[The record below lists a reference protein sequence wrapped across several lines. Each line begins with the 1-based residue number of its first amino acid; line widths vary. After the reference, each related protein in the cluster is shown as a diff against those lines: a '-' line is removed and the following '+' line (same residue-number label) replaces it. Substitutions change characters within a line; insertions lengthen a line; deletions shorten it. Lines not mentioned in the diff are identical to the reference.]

1 MIRELQQFKIALDAH
16 AIVAITDYKGKICYV
31 NDKFCEISK
40 YSAEE
45 LVGKDHRI
53 INSGYHSKE
62 FFRNLWDTIKSGKIW
77 KGEIRNRAKDNSIYW
92 VDTTIVPFLDDEGKP
107 YQFIAIRAEVTLR
120 KQLEDEI
127 LAKVAWQTAILSY
140 AGHAMI
146 ATNPEGVIQTFNP
159 TAEDMLGYKAEELV
173 GKATPAVFHEPNE
186 VIDRAAKL
194 STELGIAIEP
204 GFEVFVA
211 RARKNHA
218 YEDEWTYIH
227 KDGTHF
233 PVRLIVT
240 AIKNFNEIIG
250 FLGIAQNITEQKDI
264 LNKTKFLATHDEL
277 TGLANRYLLYDRIQQ
292 LLSDIERNHG
302 SAAMLMIDLNDFKK
316 INDTL
321 GHDIGDLLLKE
332 VSKRLTSTLR
342 AIDTVAR
349 LGGDEFVVVTPHV
362 SVAGIKLVVQKIIH
376 LLPYPIFIANNEMK
390 IGVSIGI
397 TLIPSEGKDTKTL
410 LKNCDIA
417 MYRAKKMGRNN
428 YQFFSGELSNE
439 VTVLNPKTLD

>member
-1 MIRELQQFKIALDAH
+1 
-16 AIVAITDYKGKICYV
+16 
-31 NDKFCEISK
+31 
-40 YSAEE
+40 
-45 LVGKDHRI
+45 
-53 INSGYHSKE
+53 
-62 FFRNLWDTIKSGKIW
+62 
-77 KGEIRNRAKDNSIYW
+77 
-92 VDTTIVPFLDDEGKP
+92 
-107 YQFIAIRAEVTLR
+107 
-120 KQLEDEI
+120 
-127 LAKVAWQTAILSY
+127 
-140 AGHAMI
+140 
-146 ATNPEGVIQTFNP
+146 
-159 TAEDMLGYKAEELV
+159 
-173 GKATPAVFHEPNE
+173 
-186 VIDRAAKL
+186 
-194 STELGIAIEP
+194 
-204 GFEVFVA
+204 
-211 RARKNHA
+211 
-218 YEDEWTYIH
+218 
-227 KDGTHF
+227 
-233 PVRLIVT
+233 
-240 AIKNFNEIIG
+240 
-250 FLGIAQNITEQKDI
+250 
-264 LNKTKFLATHDEL
+264 NKTKFLATHDEL